1 MALVEVG
8 ETKNNYY
15 IDSAQY
21 FDEPG
26 VLTVLAIPIN
36 DDECMFLPYPHALGR
51 LLETGEEIKHN
62 EERKENDDDV
72 PVGEEDDTFAFGDA
86 ENKWQK
92 KKGVK
97 GWWEKRRRQ
106 RWDRESKTDK
116 FLKRVPDNVENIRIL
131 FPTSIGIDNMQAQLS
146 HQITRAQSRRSARV
160 LGLTAA
166 LPFALLL
173 DLLTFTFI
181 FTISD
186 IAMIVSQS
194 RKMKK
199 GKIVDELMASGH
211 ITFEENNV
219 LDAFYKNVS
228 ETTHKMPDNVMIEE
242 LCRSLNCWELV
253 KTIRKVRNSKAHK
266 QRINRTVFELR
277 DSFAHEQ
284 PKGKDAY
291 ATLDDHPPEYR
302 DW

>member
-26 VLTVLAIPIN
+26 VITVLAIPIN
-36 DDECMFLPYPHALGR
+36 NDECMFLPYPHAIGR
-51 LLETGEEIKHN
+51 LLETGDDTKYNN
-62 EERKENDDDV
+62 EAKDPMEDV
-72 PVGEEDDTFAFGDA
+72 PVGDDEDAFAFGDV

-92 KKGVK
+92 KRGVK
-97 GWWEKRRRQ
+97 GWWEKKRRQ
-106 RWDRESKTDK
+106 RFDRESKADK
-116 FLKRVPDNVENIRIL
+116 FLKRVPDNAENIRIL
-131 FPTSIGIDNMQAQLS
+131 YPSSIGIEHMQAQLN
-146 HQITRAQSRRSARV
+146 HQVTKAQSRRSAKV

-173 DLLTFTFI
+173 DLLTFTFV
-181 FTISD
+181 FTIAD
-186 IAMIVSQS
+186 IAMIVNQS

-199 GKIVDELMASGH
+199 GKIVEELMVSGH
-211 ITFEENNV
+211 ITFEANNA
-219 LDAFYKNVS
+219 LDAFYKNVM
-228 ETTHKMPDNVMIEE
+228 ETTFKMPDNAMIDE
-242 LCRSLNCWELV
+242 LCKELKCGELV
-253 KTIRKVRNSKAHK
+253 KTIRKVRNSKANK
-266 QRINRTVFELR
+266 QKINRTVFEHG

-284 PKGKDAY
+284 PNAKDAY
-291 ATLDDHPPEYR
+291 ATLDDCPPEYR